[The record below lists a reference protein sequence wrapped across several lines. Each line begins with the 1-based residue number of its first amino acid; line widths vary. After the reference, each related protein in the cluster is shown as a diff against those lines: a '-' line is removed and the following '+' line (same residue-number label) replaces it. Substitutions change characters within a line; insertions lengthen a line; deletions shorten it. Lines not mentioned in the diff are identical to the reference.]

1 MNGNPY
7 VTYIEKKYIQKC
19 EKNGNS
25 ADVKSDWESK
35 KLLYREMTKTTI
47 YEFMNYSLHDESH
60 SIHILES
67 IEMVLGRQ
75 RINDLS
81 RSDLWLLLNAAY
93 AHDIGMVTEYKKLE
107 DLWSSEAFRNYL
119 KETRDSLNKD
129 DASAAKF
136 YGLLNDFLLYGAEKG
151 ACQPPSGINFKMHDA
166 WPLEFRKDITL
177 LMSNYIRN
185 RHGELTREFFENPE
199 NTNNYIVEDRLYK
212 LIGRIASCHTQG
224 QSSVE
229 ELPCRCKGFGT
240 DWMHP
245 RFVATLLRLGDLLD
259 LDNNRFDI
267 FSMKHFGTLP
277 DISVAHY
284 KRHKSITHFH
294 IEPKVIEITA
304 KSDDFEVC
312 KLNQIWF
319 QYLRDDIKYL
329 ITHWSIVA
337 PKKLKGCLLGLP
349 KLEVFHGN
357 SRFTESS
364 MTRFVL
370 EKQKL
375 LRLFTGNNLYSSN
388 LAFIREYMQN
398 AFDAS
403 RLQLFYELLPI
414 DKDSHKISFSSQA
427 EVYLQNPGVDL
438 KKLKPFD
445 LNSTAFET
453 FAIII
458 TIKPDPKDSGKF
470 ILQITDRGIGIDKE
484 GIEAIVN
491 VGSGWE
497 RRNNHK
503 RAIKEMREWMRPTGG
518 FGIGLQSAYLITDE
532 ARLYTKSSFEEG
544 RCIILSEYSNEKNV
558 LVEIDRDN
566 LYRGTT
572 AQFRI
577 DFSKMQQSS
586 IIEQFFKKNLD
597 DFDAFSLKGKLEI
610 VYHIIAEYVRKTF
623 PMSLFPIKMQLL
635 NEEGYEEIP
644 KNTIVGPYLCI
655 DKHIMGEKGKVP
667 LFHNCGR
674 QSSAD
679 EKLSVI
685 EKRFYDFIR
694 ERHDTPGKVYFHL
707 YGERLYVWDDGPQI
721 LYSFSLPAGKESV
734 NVLANYKNVLVQDNT
749 KSVLL
754 SNTKHP
760 EFLETAYDVMG
771 LIVEKC
777 LVVSRNKFREDASA
791 QEQIRIDLFT
801 RAYAHLLLHMAIEN
815 NTQIPGGILLN
826 ACLIESDK
834 ELVKRI
840 MEKCKTVLS
849 DQTYT
854 SWCFD
859 FDKGKWEMDRKLISA
874 SSMLEML
881 PKTVVMAE
889 IGNPEEKSGQS
900 EFTCGLLSEQNGICL
915 HCGDGSSSQTEPVL
929 DKDSA
934 IISDKKIYEILAR
947 YGEKQPEI
955 IVNFYDSMTKQPMKA
970 YIINTGLET
979 ISGSIPGQRSGSR
992 SPSQKKKDI
1001 DHKNTFKRRYMA
1013 VDLAENDVFS
1023 PLVVSHR
1030 PFGIED
1036 SETYI
1041 ITPYSF
1047 ETGMLIEKMLID
1059 DQVSKRTKQLIRMIE
1074 QDSSYEELCQWVYH
1088 NQKSGREKKYTISEI
1103 KEAYRELIRR
1113 DIETRCSGTE
1123 SFDINMLRIGGNRH

>member
-47 YEFMNYSLHDESH
+47 YEFMNYSMHDESH

-67 IEMVLGRQ
+67 IEMVLGRK

-107 DLWSSEAFRNYL
+107 DLWSDEAFRNYL

-129 DASAAKF
+129 DAAAAKF
-136 YGLLNDFLLYGAEKG
+136 YALLNDFLLNGMEKG
-151 ACQPPSGINFKMHDA
+151 ASQSPSGINFKMHDA

-177 LMSNYIRN
+177 LMSNFIRD
-185 RHGELTREFFENPE
+185 RHGELTKEFFENPE
-199 NTNNYIVEDRLYK
+199 KTNNYIVEDRLYR
-212 LIGRIASCHTQG
+212 LIGRIASCHTLG

-245 RFVATLLRLGDLLD
+245 RFVAMLLRLGDLLD
-259 LDNNRFDI
+259 LDNNRFDV
-267 FSMKHFGTLP
+267 FSMKHFGVLP

-284 KRHKSITHFH
+284 KKHKSITHFH

-304 KSDDFEVC
+304 KSFDFEVC

-319 QYLRDDIKYL
+319 QYIRDDIKYL

-414 DKDSHKISFSSQA
+414 EKDSHKTSFSSKA

-438 KKLKPFD
+438 KRLKPFD
-445 LNSTAFET
+445 INSMAYET
-453 FAIII
+453 FAILI
-458 TIKPDPKDSGKF
+458 TIKPDPKDSSKF

-497 RRNNHK
+497 RRNSHK
-503 RAIKEMREWMRPTGG
+503 KAIKEMREWMRPTGG

-577 DFSKMQQSS
+577 DFNRMQQPS

-635 NEEGYEEIP
+635 NQEGYEEIP

-655 DKHIMGEKGKVP
+655 RGETGKGKVP
-667 LFHNCGR
+667 LFHNCGT
-674 QSSAD
+674 QNSAD
-679 EKLSVI
+679 AQLSQLEKV
-685 EKRFYDFIR
+685 FYDFIR
-694 ERHDTPGKVYFHL
+694 EEHDTPGKVYFYL

-721 LYSFSLPAGKESV
+721 LYSFSLPAGRESV

-749 KSVLL
+749 RNVLL

-777 LVVSRNKFREDASA
+777 LVVSRNKFREDVLA

-801 RAYAHLLLHMAIEN
+801 RAYAHLLLYMALSN
-815 NTQIPGGILLN
+815 NTSIPGDILLN
-826 ACLIESDK
+826 SCIIESDK
-834 ELVKRI
+834 ELVRKVAKACR
-840 MEKCKTVLS
+840 TVLS

-854 SWCFD
+854 SWGFD
-859 FDKGKWEMDRKLISA
+859 FGEGKWEMDRRVTSA
-874 SSMLEML
+874 LTMLENL
-881 PKTVVMAE
+881 PETVLMAE
-889 IGNPEEKSGQS
+889 IGNPEEKSAQFEYG
-900 EFTCGLLSEQNGICL
+900 CGTLSETNGICL
-915 HCGDGSSSQTEPVL
+915 QPRDMSSSQTGPIL
-929 DKDSA
+929 DQRTV
-934 IISDKKIYEILAR
+934 IVSDKKIYEILAK
-947 YGEKQPEI
+947 YSKKEPEI
-955 IVNFYDSMTKQPMKA
+955 FVDFFRTMTKQPMKA
-970 YIINTGLET
+970 YIINTESEK
-979 ISGSIPGQRSGSR
+979 ISGLIQGQKRDNKSS
-992 SPSQKKKDI
+992 SQAKKDI

-1013 VDLAENDVFS
+1013 VDLQEDDPLS
-1023 PLVVSHR
+1023 PLMVSRR
-1030 PFGIED
+1030 PFGLED

-1041 ITPYSF
+1041 ISPYTF
-1047 ETGMLIEKMLID
+1047 ETGMIIAKMPVD
-1059 DQVSKRTKQLIRMIE
+1059 DQALKRTKQLIRLIE
-1074 QDSSYEELCQWVYH
+1074 QDPSYEELCQWVYY
-1088 NQKSGREKKYTISEI
+1088 NQKPGRRKKYSISEI

-1113 DIETRCSGTE
+1113 DLEARSGGEDLLDT
-1123 SFDINMLRIGGNRH
+1123 NRLRIGGSRH